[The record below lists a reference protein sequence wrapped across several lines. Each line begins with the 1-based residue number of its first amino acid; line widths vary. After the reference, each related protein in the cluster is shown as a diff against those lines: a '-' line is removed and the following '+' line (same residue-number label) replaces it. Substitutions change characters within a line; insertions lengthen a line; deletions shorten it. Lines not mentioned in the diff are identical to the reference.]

1 MEGQPA
7 LRSGD
12 GRAAPAVGI
21 ASGRGQRALPPLCG
35 SPACLRRSLQLTDV
49 YPAFAAA
56 VKALLAYDRIG
67 VVVPEKGKL
76 LMALSVADPPL
87 ASWQG
92 ESWSETEGTAGGWV
106 LAERRPRIVR
116 DLAATEHTF
125 SDDKFMVEEGI
136 RSTLMLPLLAGE
148 EAVGFFFL
156 DNRTPGAYT
165 ERDVELLDPV
175 AQQLAL
181 AIQNNRLLKEL
192 QEQSS
197 ELARTVEEMKVLRE
211 VGQAVN
217 STLDLQTVLTA
228 IVAHAVQ
235 LSGMDA
241 GMIHEYDEQSQRF
254 VVRATHGMQG
264 ELIEGLT
271 GQSRSTGRR
280 SGGAGGGRPAAD
292 CFSRH

>member
-1 MEGQPA
+1 
-7 LRSGD
+7 
-12 GRAAPAVGI
+12 
-21 ASGRGQRALPPLCG
+21 
-35 SPACLRRSLQLTDV
+35 
-49 YPAFAAA
+49 
-56 VKALLAYDRIG
+56 
-67 VVVPEKGKL
+67 
-76 LMALSVADPPL
+76 
-87 ASWQG
+87 
-92 ESWSETEGTAGGWV
+92 
-106 LAERRPRIVR
+106 
-116 DLAATEHTF
+116 
-125 SDDKFMVEEGI
+125 MVEEGI
-136 RSTLMLPLLAGE
+136 RSTLMLPLLAGD

-197 ELARTVEEMKVLRE
+197 ELARSVEEMKVLRE
-211 VGQAVN
+211 VGQAIN
-217 STLDLQTVLTA
+217 STLDLQTVLTT

-254 VVRATHGMQG
+254 VVRATHGMDE

-271 GQSRSTGRR
+271 GQSDPTRGR
-280 SGGAGGGRPAAD
+280 GGGPGGGRPRAR
-292 CFSRH
+292 CISRILRPVPMSPACER